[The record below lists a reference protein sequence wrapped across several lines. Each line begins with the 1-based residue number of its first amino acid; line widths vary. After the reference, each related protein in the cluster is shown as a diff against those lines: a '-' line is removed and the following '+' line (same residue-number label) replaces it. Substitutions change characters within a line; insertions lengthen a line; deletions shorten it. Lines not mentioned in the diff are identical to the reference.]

1 MYLDFRGGRG
11 VKKNTLYIV
20 LQLLWPFSAGSLL
33 DSLLGQY
40 CLYSALLWA
49 AEEEKSG
56 TQWIPRDWCWVRH
69 LIGTAC
75 VTWSCMEIATILL
88 LLPPGPGFRCDF
100 ILLVCT
106 NKSWHG
112 GFELNQALFIQYIF
126 TTSTS
131 KLNPLFLIT
140 VDLRQKVDPAQYHL
154 NEYCSSWRVLVW
166 MLCSSWNTM
175 NDCEKFFYL
184 WSAAVFSFLNCGG
197 VSEFF

>member
-131 KLNPLFLIT
+131 TQCFSLRSIWGRRLILHNIILMNI
-140 VDLRQKVDPAQYHL
+140 VAAEGYWFECYAQVEIL
-154 NEYCSSWRVLVW
+154 W
-166 MLCSSWNTM
+166 MIVKIS
-175 NDCEKFFYL
+175 
-184 WSAAVFSFLNCGG
+184 
-197 VSEFF
+197 